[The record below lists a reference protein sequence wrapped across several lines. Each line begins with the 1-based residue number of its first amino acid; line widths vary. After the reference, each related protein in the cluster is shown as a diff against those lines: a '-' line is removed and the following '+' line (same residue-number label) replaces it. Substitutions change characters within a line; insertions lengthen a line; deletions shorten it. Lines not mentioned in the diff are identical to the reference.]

1 MIKKAPPISPLLLE
15 NNFIS
20 DIKTKADIFNK
31 FFVQQCTPLKMT
43 VYFQL
48 TLIQVEILGVRFEW
62 RVKFHLRLYKFRQNY
77 ARNLKFGP

>member
-15 NNFIS
+15 NNFIT

-48 TLIQVEILGVRFEW
+48 TLI
-62 RVKFHLRLYKFRQNY
+62 
-77 ARNLKFGP
+77 